1 MDKDK
6 TDSRPL
12 TVRFAE
18 MVQEIQARDLEDM
31 EEFMRGVLMLG
42 SCILEVKNHGVLLL
56 VENEET
62 MRVIG
67 LNVTEEE
74 AGNIT
79 ATALRQFSEN
89 LEVRDMRRRGE
100 TH

>member
-1 MDKDK
+1 MAKDEIK
-6 TDSRPL
+6 PI
-12 TVRFAE
+12 TVQFAE
-18 MVQEIQARDLEDM
+18 MVQKIQARDLEEM

-42 SCILEVKNHGVLLL
+42 SCILEAKNHGVLLL
-56 VENEET
+56 VENEE
-62 MRVIG
+62 MLRVIG

-89 LEVRDMRRRGE
+89 LEARDMRRRGE

>member
-1 MDKDK
+1 MGKDK
-6 TDSRPL
+6 NDSRPL
-12 TVRFAE
+12 TVQFAE
-18 MVQEIQARDLEDM
+18 MLQDIQARDLTDM